1 MKDPDEQPEDD
12 FKEALGRLSPEDL
25 KRTLEETYLEM
36 HAHALLGEGT
46 PLRFHRERSA
56 LFRIVCRRDGS
67 ARSRCNEGSAWLL
80 ARSAARL
87 FRTASPANGSPWMK

>member
-36 HAHALLGEGT
+36 HAH
-46 PLRFHRERSA
+46 
-56 LFRIVCRRDGS
+56 
-67 ARSRCNEGSAWLL
+67 
-80 ARSAARL
+80 
-87 FRTASPANGSPWMK
+87 